1 MIIFMDDKLVWIEK
15 DLDSLKEQGLF
26 KNIKTIESAIG
37 PEIVIEG
44 KTLLNFCSNNYLGFA
59 NDDRLKKAA
68 KEAID
73 KYGVG
78 PAAVRTIAGTMSL
91 HRELENKLA
100 EFKRVEDIIAL
111 PGGLLANVAAIPV
124 LVGEGDV
131 IFSDELNHA
140 SIIDGCR
147 LTKAEVIRFTH
158 GDTND
163 LEKKLKGYVGSG
175 KKLIITDGVFS
186 MDGDI
191 APLPEIVDVAEK
203 YSAMVYVDDAHGEGV
218 LGSHGKG
225 VVDHFSLHGRV
236 DVEIGTLSK
245 AFGVVGGFVAG
256 KKLIIEL
263 LRQKARPFLFSS
275 ATTPADVGAS
285 IEAVKVLEE
294 SDAPVKKLWEN
305 ADYFKGKMGE
315 MGFDIG
321 HSQTPIVP
329 VMLGDVTS
337 AQNFSK
343 SLFENG
349 VFAVALGYPTVPMG
363 KARIRVMISAAHTKE
378 QLECGLEVFRKVG
391 TELGILSK

>member
-1 MIIFMDDKLVWIEK
+1 MIIFMDDKLSWIEK

-59 NDDRLKKAA
+59 NNDRLKKAA

-91 HRELENKLA
+91 HRELETKLA
-100 EFKRVEDIIAL
+100 QFKGVEDVIAL
-111 PGGLLANVAAIPV
+111 PGGLLANVATIPV

-147 LTKAEVIRFTH
+147 LTKAEIIRFTH
-158 GDTND
+158 GDVNG
-163 LEKKLKGYVGSG
+163 LEEKLKGYVGNG

-191 APLPEIVDVAEK
+191 APLPKIVEVAEK

-225 VVDHFSLHGRV
+225 VVDHFGLHGRV

-256 KKLIIEL
+256 KKLIVEL

-275 ATTPADVGAS
+275 ASTPADVGAS

-305 ADYFKGKMGE
+305 ADYFKGKMSE

-321 HSQTPIVP
+321 HSQTPIIP
-329 VMLGDVTS
+329 VMLGEVTL

-363 KARIRVMISAAHTKE
+363 KARIRVMISAAHTKA
-378 QLECGLEVFRKVG
+378 QLDEGLKTFEKVG
-391 TELGILSK
+391 KFLGVIK